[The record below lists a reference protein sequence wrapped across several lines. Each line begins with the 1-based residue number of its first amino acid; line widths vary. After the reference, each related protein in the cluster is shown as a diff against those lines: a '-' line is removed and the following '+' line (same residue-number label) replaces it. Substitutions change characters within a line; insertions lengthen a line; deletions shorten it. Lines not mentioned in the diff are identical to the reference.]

1 MDKKQVTTV
10 SVAGLGS
17 AVALFALMDT
27 RYAIATDVEL
37 IIQAIQGDRV
47 ERMEMVIKDA
57 EERALYLNSI
67 PQEKLSDYQRQ
78 DLLRQTHKKEAAVR
92 KLDRINGEK

>member
-47 ERMEMVIKDA
+47 ERIEMQIKES
-57 EERALYLNSI
+57 EEPVRGKGVAIRSSVLTTFS
-67 PQEKLSDYQRQ
+67 P
-78 DLLRQTHKKEAAVR
+78 AAS
-92 KLDRINGEK
+92 